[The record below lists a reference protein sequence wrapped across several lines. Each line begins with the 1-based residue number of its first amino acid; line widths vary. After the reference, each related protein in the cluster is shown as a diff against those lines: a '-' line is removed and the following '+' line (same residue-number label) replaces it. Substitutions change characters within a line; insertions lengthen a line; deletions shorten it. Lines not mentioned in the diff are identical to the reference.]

1 MSTTLDMRERL
12 PLWPR
17 HKESSVR
24 DAGMGIMDMSFGAG
38 RRRTIA
44 ATAVLTV
51 PVLLS
56 GVHPPSAAAAAW
68 VAINTVTGSGLASS
82 LETWEAT
89 PVDYDGDGD
98 QDVWV
103 GYHDQGGKLFRNNG
117 SGTYTR
123 VAASAWPRVNADGMI
138 PDRHHCAWADV
149 DRNGLADAYCA
160 AGRGG
165 QNDVKT
171 GKDNELWLQ
180 TSVGQFS
187 EVGTAWGMGDV
198 CGRSQYVAFLNANGD
213 NYPDLFVGNSSPRP
227 VTGDPCDN
235 PANGLPNEQSKLFL
249 NQAGSGFRA
258 VGNFGING
266 YGGTR
271 CAEVADFNRDGWD
284 DLLVCGDTASKLYRN
299 NGGTGFTDVGP
310 ANGLAAVHLDADF
323 GDLDRDG
330 DQDIVTSLW
339 GRYEYRLNN
348 GGTFG
353 APVRVHTVAS
363 GGGGRALALG
373 DADGDGDLD
382 IYALISN
389 VPDGTNPDDV
399 VLRNNALR
407 FTAVPVPRASGVGDA
422 VAALDGNGDGRSE
435 FLVLNAYETTAPAQ
449 RIELRFQ

>member
-1 MSTTLDMRERL
+1 MSTTRGTQDRL
-12 PLWPR
+12 R
-17 HKESSVR
+17 Q
-24 DAGMGIMDMSFGAG
+24 
-38 RRRTIA
+38 TIL
-44 ATAVLTV
+44 ATAILTMAALLGGLLTV
-51 PVLLS
+51 P
-56 GVHPPSAAAAAW
+56 AAGASW
-68 VAINTVTGSGLASS
+68 VAVNTVTGSGLASS

-123 VAASAWPRVNADGMI
+123 VAAGAWPRVNADGMI
-138 PDRHHCAWADV
+138 PDRHQCAWADV
-149 DRNGLADAYCA
+149 DRNGLVDAYCA

-198 CGRSQYVAFLNANGD
+198 CGRSHYVAFLNANGD
-213 NYPDLFVGNSSPRP
+213 SYPDLFVGNGSPRP

-258 VGNFGING
+258 MGNFGISG

-299 NGGTGFTDVGP
+299 NGGTGFTDVGS

-330 DQDIVTSLW
+330 DQDVVTSLW

-353 APVRVHTVAS
+353 APVRVHSVPS

-389 VPDGTNPDDV
+389 VPNGTNPDDV
-399 VLRNNALR
+399 VLRNNALS
-407 FTAVPVPRASGVGDA
+407 FIAVPVPRASGVGDA